1 MALSLPEQQS
11 QIENRLTALK
21 TYNEVSDAQK
31 KILSKAGNSFSNVG
45 NKFSSQ
51 LNKIS
56 EQQKRFQRDA
66 PTSMDRVLNL
76 LNITNGSGPESFK
89 FLRRAVVQT
98 LVEIG
103 PQINKI
109 LAEETIKALGCS
121 QEQTYTGINVG
132 SVQVPSLAL
141 LPENQGIYI
150 PLKNIDL
157 SGSLKIPTPEESGV
171 KENLSD
177 LNVDDVLFNFQS
189 TLKGWLGKIYY
200 EKENPSKS
208 DEFTPYGGPVKFPML
223 KALRQRTQAQG
234 QTYENNYGAYYNG
247 KSGELLF
254 DMVYTNQGDLGE
266 SGDFLRVFLLDR
278 EGAPKNT
285 SGVSLNNV
293 TEFVQDYYSTIE
305 PFSLP
310 QVVATT
316 VNYLTNFVDIK
327 ARVGFAQMDA
337 QNKFALILNRILGLC
352 FDDREEIDVSGNAKV
367 GELDGVDDSFFEF
380 TEVDL
385 RNIEFNIADAQ
396 QGVVTFIDCDNVKL
410 PVDADSI
417 ATQIVEFS
425 DNLPTQT
432 KAEQVDSIEKIID
445 SITKDP
451 KWKLLYPNTAGIDV
465 SISKNFIKQIPV
477 ALASSILN
485 PKVLLPLMTMF
496 KVLEKNAREDAN
508 DIIRQQNE
516 LISSANTI
524 LKSGTTIGQQVSK
537 EINDGVDFVKKNKTF
552 VIAMVSRISAIF
564 IETLFEILKR
574 EIFVLLEIIIRD
586 INKSATLKKYA
597 IVLRLVQLAY
607 VIGRFVRDYRKCK
620 SLLDEIAMLLQMIS
634 NSVGAIRLP
643 AFLNLFA
650 ALLPGFSPE
659 RATLNVI
666 EELQKLGIPTGPGP
680 DGSDNLMNQFV
691 KSVIS
696 GIDSEESQNGKVQTS
711 VALAPPIGL
720 ISTYGKKM

>member
-21 TYNEVSDAQK
+21 TYNDISNAEK

-45 NKFSSQ
+45 SNVSTQ

-89 FLRRAVVQT
+89 FLRRAVIQT
-98 LVEIG
+98 LTEIG

-109 LAEETIKALGCS
+109 LSEETIKALGCS

-132 SVQVPSLAL
+132 EVQVPSLAL
-141 LPENQGIYI
+141 LPVNQGIYV
-150 PLKNIDL
+150 PLKNVDL
-157 SGSLKIPTPEESGV
+157 SNFLK
-171 KENLSD
+171 
-177 LNVDDVLFNFQS
+177 VDVDN
-189 TLKGWLGKIYY
+189 WLGKIYY
-200 EKENPSKS
+200 EKEIPSSS
-208 DEFTPYGGPVKFPML
+208 DTFVPYGGGIRYPVNRML
-223 KALRQRTQAQG
+223 RGRTIDAG
-234 QTYENNYGAYYNG
+234 QTYENFVGKYYNG
-247 KSGELLF
+247 KSGDYLF
-254 DMVYTNQGDLGE
+254 DLNYTTQDDLGQ
-266 SGDFLRVFLLDR
+266 SGDFFRVFLLDR
-278 EGAPKNT
+278 QGASLNT

-293 TEFVQDYYSTIE
+293 TQFIQDYYSTIE
-305 PFSLP
+305 PFRLP
-310 QVVATT
+310 QVLATT
-316 VNYLTNFVDIK
+316 INSLTNFVDIK
-327 ARVGFAQMDA
+327 ARVGFTQMEE

-352 FDDREEIDVSGNAKV
+352 FDDREEIDVSGIAKV
-367 GELDGVDDSFFEF
+367 AELDGVDDTFFEF

-396 QGVVTFIDCDNVKL
+396 QGVVTFVDCDNVKL
-410 PVDADSI
+410 PVDADLI
-417 ATQIVEFS
+417 ANQIIEFS
-425 DNLPTQT
+425 DTLSAQT

-451 KWKLLYPNTAGIDV
+451 KWKLLYPNTAGIEV
-465 SISKNFIKQIPV
+465 SISKNFIKQLPV

-496 KVLEKNAREDAN
+496 KVLEKNVSEDAN
-508 DIIRQQNE
+508 EIIRQQNE
-516 LISSANTI
+516 LISSANTT
-524 LKSGTTIGQQVSK
+524 LKSGTTIGQQVSSVV
-537 EINDGVDFVKKNKTF
+537 NDGVDFIRKNKTF
-552 VIAMVSRISAIF
+552 IIAVVSRISAIF

-586 INKSATLKKYA
+586 INKSATLKRYA
-597 IVLRLVQLAY
+597 IILRLVQLAY

-659 RATLNVI
+659 RATLNVL

-691 KSVIS
+691 KSMIS

-720 ISTYGKKM
+720 ISTFGKKM

>member
-21 TYNEVSDAQK
+21 TYNDISNAEK
-31 KILSKAGNSFSNVG
+31 KILSKGGNSFSNVG
-45 NKFSSQ
+45 NTVSSQ

-89 FLRRAVVQT
+89 FLRRAVIQT
-98 LVEIG
+98 LTEIG

-109 LAEETIKALGCS
+109 LSEETIKALGCS

-132 SVQVPSLAL
+132 EVQVPSLSL
-141 LPENQGIYI
+141 LPVNQGIYV
-150 PLKNIDL
+150 PLKNVDL
-157 SGSLKIPTPEESGV
+157 SNFLK
-171 KENLSD
+171 
-177 LNVDDVLFNFQS
+177 VDVDN
-189 TLKGWLGKIYY
+189 WLGKIYY
-200 EKENPSKS
+200 EKEIPSSS
-208 DEFTPYGGPVKFPML
+208 DTFVPYGGSIRYPINRML
-223 KALRQRTQAQG
+223 RGRTIDAG
-234 QTYENNYGAYYNG
+234 QTYENFVGKYYNG
-247 KSGELLF
+247 KSGDYLF
-254 DMVYTNQGDLGE
+254 DLNYTTQDDLGQ
-266 SGDFLRVFLLDR
+266 SGDFFRVFLLDR
-278 EGAPKNT
+278 QGSPLNT
-285 SGVSLNNV
+285 NGVSLNNV
-293 TEFVQDYYSTIE
+293 TQFVQDYYSTIE
-305 PFSLP
+305 PFRLP
-310 QVVATT
+310 QVLATT
-316 VNYLTNFVDIK
+316 INSLTNFVDIK
-327 ARVGFAQMDA
+327 ARVGFTQMEE

-352 FDDREEIDVSGNAKV
+352 FDDREEIDVSGIAKV
-367 GELDGVDDSFFEF
+367 AELDGVDDTFFEF

-396 QGVVTFIDCDNVKL
+396 QGVVTFVDCDNVKL
-410 PVDADSI
+410 PVDADLI
-417 ATQIVEFS
+417 ANQIIEFS
-425 DNLPTQT
+425 DTVSAQT
-432 KAEQVDSIEKIID
+432 KAEQVESIEKIID

-451 KWKLLYPNTAGIDV
+451 KWKLLYPNTAGVEV
-465 SISKNFIKQIPV
+465 SISKNFIKQLPV

-496 KVLEKNAREDAN
+496 KVLEKNVNENVN
-508 DIIRQQNE
+508 DVFNQQNQ

-537 EINDGVDFVKKNKTF
+537 GVNDGVDFIKKNKSF
-552 VIAMVSRISAIF
+552 VIAVVSRISAIF

-586 INKSATLKKYA
+586 INKSSTLKRYA
-597 IVLRLVQLAY
+597 IILRLVQLAY

-659 RATLNVI
+659 RATLNVL

-720 ISTYGKKM
+720 ISTFGKKM

>member
-1 MALSLPEQQS
+1 M
-11 QIENRLTALK
+11 
-21 TYNEVSDAQK
+21 
-31 KILSKAGNSFSNVG
+31 
-45 NKFSSQ
+45 
-51 LNKIS
+51 
-56 EQQKRFQRDA
+56 
-66 PTSMDRVLNL
+66 
-76 LNITNGSGPESFK
+76 
-89 FLRRAVVQT
+89 
-98 LVEIG
+98 
-103 PQINKI
+103 
-109 LAEETIKALGCS
+109 
-121 QEQTYTGINVG
+121 
-132 SVQVPSLAL
+132 
-141 LPENQGIYI
+141 
-150 PLKNIDL
+150 
-157 SGSLKIPTPEESGV
+157 
-171 KENLSD
+171 
-177 LNVDDVLFNFQS
+177 
-189 TLKGWLGKIYY
+189 
-200 EKENPSKS
+200 
-208 DEFTPYGGPVKFPML
+208 
-223 KALRQRTQAQG
+223 
-234 QTYENNYGAYYNG
+234 
-247 KSGELLF
+247 
-254 DMVYTNQGDLGE
+254 
-266 SGDFLRVFLLDR
+266 RVFLLDR
-278 EGAPKNT
+278 QGAPKNP
-285 SGVSLNNV
+285 SGFSMNNV
-293 TEFVQDYYSTIE
+293 TEFVQDYYSTVEI
-305 PFSLP
+305 FSLP
-310 QVVATT
+310 QVLATT
-316 VNYLTNFVDIK
+316 VNYLTNFADIK
-327 ARVGFAQMDA
+327 ARVGFAQMET
-337 QNKFALILNRILGLC
+337 QNKFALLLNRILGLC

-367 GELDGVDDSFFEF
+367 GELDGVDDAFFEF

-417 ATQIVEFS
+417 ATQIIEFS

-432 KAEQVDSIEKIID
+432 KAEQVDAIEKIID

-465 SISKNFIKQIPV
+465 SISKNFIKQLPV

-496 KVLEKNAREDAN
+496 KVLEKNVTDDAN

-552 VIAMVSRISAIF
+552 VIALVSRISAIF

-574 EIFVLLEIIIRD
+574 EIFVLLEVIIRD

-597 IVLRLVQLAY
+597 IILRLVQLAY

-696 GIDSEESQNGKVQTS
+696 GMDSEESQNGKVQTS

>member
-1 MALSLPEQQS
+1 
-11 QIENRLTALK
+11 
-21 TYNEVSDAQK
+21 
-31 KILSKAGNSFSNVG
+31 
-45 NKFSSQ
+45 
-51 LNKIS
+51 
-56 EQQKRFQRDA
+56 
-66 PTSMDRVLNL
+66 
-76 LNITNGSGPESFK
+76 
-89 FLRRAVVQT
+89 
-98 LVEIG
+98 
-103 PQINKI
+103 
-109 LAEETIKALGCS
+109 
-121 QEQTYTGINVG
+121 
-132 SVQVPSLAL
+132 
-141 LPENQGIYI
+141 
-150 PLKNIDL
+150 
-157 SGSLKIPTPEESGV
+157 
-171 KENLSD
+171 
-177 LNVDDVLFNFQS
+177 
-189 TLKGWLGKIYY
+189 
-200 EKENPSKS
+200 
-208 DEFTPYGGPVKFPML
+208 
-223 KALRQRTQAQG
+223 
-234 QTYENNYGAYYNG
+234 
-247 KSGELLF
+247 
-254 DMVYTNQGDLGE
+254 
-266 SGDFLRVFLLDR
+266 
-278 EGAPKNT
+278 
-285 SGVSLNNV
+285 
-293 TEFVQDYYSTIE
+293 
-305 PFSLP
+305 
-310 QVVATT
+310 
-316 VNYLTNFVDIK
+316 
-327 ARVGFAQMDA
+327 
-337 QNKFALILNRILGLC
+337 
-352 FDDREEIDVSGNAKV
+352 
-367 GELDGVDDSFFEF
+367 
-380 TEVDL
+380 VDL

-417 ATQIVEFS
+417 ATQIIEFS

-432 KAEQVDSIEKIID
+432 KAEQVDAIEKIID

-465 SISKNFIKQIPV
+465 SISKNFIKQLPV

-496 KVLEKNAREDAN
+496 KVLEKNVTDDAN

-552 VIAMVSRISAIF
+552 VIALVSRISAIF

-574 EIFVLLEIIIRD
+574 EIFVLLEVIIRD

-597 IVLRLVQLAY
+597 IILRLVQLAY

-696 GIDSEESQNGKVQTS
+696 GMDSEESQNGKVQTS